1 MWSLAAWAW
10 PHLWSWC
17 LIYRRSIVSVRVH
30 SRSLSLSTRGRSDGG
45 LACRSKPRGGSFNKS
60 LMTPER
66 LQKSKSERRQFLS
79 TVPNG
84 RERETRE
91 REERVREWARE
102 GKHKRLLSVIGLP
115 FNSPQGRHKPHFPSS
130 HIEAVLNSDPIALI
144 SFFFTCNTF
153 RCLNFNKHEGVS
165 TYSHVFAPSTGF
177 KWRSVSWR
185 PPGKGDRINPEVTWD
200 TETSHIEKSQI
211 NRLNVITLP
220 QRTSPVRVCL
230 TRVATH

>member
-1 MWSLAAWAW
+1 MSYLSPIHRLGPSPQPQSQSVNTW
-10 PHLWSWC
+10 PLWQRTR
-17 LIYRRSIVSVRVH
+17 LPVKA
-30 SRSLSLSTRGRSDGG
+30 SRWLVQQ
-45 LACRSKPRGGSFNKS
+45 KFNDS
-60 LMTPER
+60 R
-66 LQKSKSERRQFLS
+66 ASSEEQVGKT
-79 TVPNG
+79 TVPLYSAQWKGEGNQ
-84 RERETRE
+84 REGGESE
-91 REERVREWARE
+91 GVREWARE

-115 FNSPQGRHKPHFPSS
+115 FNSPQGRHTPHFPSS
-130 HIEAVLNSDPIALI
+130 HIQAVLNSDPIALI
-144 SFFFTCNTF
+144 SFFFTCNTI